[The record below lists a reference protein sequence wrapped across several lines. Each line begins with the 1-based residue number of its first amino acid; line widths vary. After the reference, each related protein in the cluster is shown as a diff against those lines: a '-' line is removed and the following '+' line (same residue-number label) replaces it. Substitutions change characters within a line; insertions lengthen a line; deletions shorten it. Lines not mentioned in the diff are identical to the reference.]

1 MKSLKSL
8 GVVVAL
14 LLGSMQVEAS
24 TVVVFQCELQDGN
37 HLLVEHETAK
47 DEFTLTYGGD
57 LDAPK
62 ITVRK
67 LSNNLGTS
75 IQSSQTEG
83 SLNRELY
90 VTDGDY
96 FYDVGYTDQRG
107 IKKGYFQIMVGG
119 SERSYELCKRDT
131 LHSSFDDYELFSNM
145 TEVD

>member
-1 MKSLKSL
+1 MKSLKGL
-8 GVVVAL
+8 GVLVAVL
-14 LLGSMQVEAS
+14 LASMQVEAS
-24 TVVVFQCELQDGN
+24 SVVVFQCELQDGN
-37 HLLVEHETAK
+37 HILVEHESVK
-47 DEFTLTYGGD
+47 DEFTMSYGAD

-67 LSNNLGTS
+67 HSNNLGTS
-75 IQSSQTEG
+75 IQASRVEG

-119 SERSYELCKRDT
+119 TERSYELCKRDT
-131 LHSSFDDYELFSNM
+131 LHSTFDDYELFSNM